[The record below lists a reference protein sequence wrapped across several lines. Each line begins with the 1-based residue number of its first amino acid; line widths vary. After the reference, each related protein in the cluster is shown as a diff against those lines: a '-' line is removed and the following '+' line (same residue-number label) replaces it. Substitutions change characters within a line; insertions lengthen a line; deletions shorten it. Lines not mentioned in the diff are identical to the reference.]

1 MATNY
6 IYVHS
11 YPCHC
16 QEAVLNYRSTH
27 VGSGEG
33 LVTLPTTNEVEV
45 LKIPICKQGQM
56 ELRDKERMGLFQT
69 TLGDGI

>member
-1 MATNY
+1 M
-6 IYVHS
+6 
-11 YPCHC
+11 
-16 QEAVLNYRSTH
+16 
-27 VGSGEG
+27 GSGEG
-33 LVTLPTTNEVEV
+33 LVALPTTNEVEV